1 MGNYILNKIPYK
13 KLKNTSYEL
22 YYSIILT
29 KYLISWDRDNLI
41 ENKSKINYKI

>member
-13 KLKNTSYEL
+13 KLENTSYEL

-29 KYLISWDRDNLI
+29 KYLIS
-41 ENKSKINYKI
+41 